1 MGGDGDRGCQPRRRK
16 VRLRPRATR
25 EKDAAGIP
33 GCWRA
38 GVLRGE
44 TADTS
49 HTREIRVG
57 RMGSSRAGV
66 LCSLRD
72 RGPPQRRRT
81 ARVAGQRV
89 ALGNTN
95 RAGRRSALA
104 KTVEE
109 GLEDLGT
116 KVVESAKMAGECR
129 GGSQNT
135 WPVQS

>member
-1 MGGDGDRGCQPRRRK
+1 MQK
-16 VRLRPRATR
+16 VGIRVEESLALLYSRSSLRMRPRK
-25 EKDAAGIP
+25 EK
-33 GCWRA
+33 
-38 GVLRGE
+38 RGTDLLLALTE
-44 TADTS
+44 GYE
-49 HTREIRVG
+49 H
-57 RMGSSRAGV
+57 
-66 LCSLRD
+66 SLRD

-116 KVVESAKMAGECR
+116 KVVESAKMVGECR